1 MATVAG
7 RSRCV
12 KCEKDRA
19 TSKCGGCL
27 QDFCNKDWKY
37 HRNELSKQLDDIG
50 SRHNCLQQTLN
61 EQPVDPPQRNELMQR
76 INQWECDSIKTI
88 QQTAEEA
95 RKNVSK
101 HFTEVPTDIK
111 RKLDTLAEQV
121 NQCKEEDDF
130 CETDLQHWKEE
141 LAVLGKHLT
150 KLLNIDIQQDA
161 RPLIYSIGMNT
172 ESG

>member
-19 TSKCGGCL
+19 TSKWGGCL
-27 QDFCNKDWKY
+27 QDFCNNHWKN
-37 HRNELSKQLDDIG
+37 HREELRKQLDDIEI
-50 SRHNCLQQTLN
+50 RHDCLQQTLS
-61 EQPVDPPQRNELMQR
+61 EQTVDPRQRYELIKQ
-76 INQWECDSIKTI
+76 INQWEYDSIKTI

-95 RKNVSK
+95 RENVSK

-111 RKLDTLAEQV
+111 RKLGALAEQV
-121 NQCKEEDDF
+121 KQCQEADDF
-130 CETDLQHWKEE
+130 FETDLQHWEEE
-141 LAVLGKHLT
+141 LAELRQDLT

-161 RPLIYSIGMNT
+161 RPLIYSIGMST